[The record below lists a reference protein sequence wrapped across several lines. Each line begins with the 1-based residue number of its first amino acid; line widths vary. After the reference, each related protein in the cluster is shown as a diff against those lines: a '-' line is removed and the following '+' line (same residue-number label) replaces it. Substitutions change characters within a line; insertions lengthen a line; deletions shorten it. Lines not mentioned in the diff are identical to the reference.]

1 MFICSKKTYI
11 YEPFEISLL
20 YKDCKFNFYIRF
32 ISIDTY
38 NLVHIRFDQNKKKI

>member
-11 YEPFEISLL
+11 YESLEISLL
-20 YKDCKFNFYIRF
+20 YKDKFNFYIRF